1 MIPDKFKVTAH
12 LWAEWLFCAILHI
25 SLFILINIHTICNIY
40 LFICL
45 FVYLFIY
52 STFCRSSLIIRSV
65 SDHLKPGLA
74 PDALPTKDLLHSSAW
89 YASPLTL
96 FEAKCAYCPVCVI
109 FFGSDTVHVLLTP
122 GFSRNR
128 LSRFKGCH
136 IGLLNWASLSPCQLV
151 SVWQV
156 LTFQSRTVTVFKQL
170 LE

>member
-1 MIPDKFKVTAH
+1 MIVLCYPPY
-12 LWAEWLFCAILHI
+12 IYM
-25 SLFILINIHTICNIY
+25 LIYTQYATFIY

-45 FVYLFIY
+45 SIYLFIY
-52 STFCRSSLIIRSV
+52 SKFCRSSSIIRSV

-89 YASPLTL
+89 NASPLTL
-96 FEAKCAYCPVCVI
+96 FEAKCAHCPVCVI

-136 IGLLNWASLSPCQLV
+136 RIAQLGIFITLPTRECLASPDI
-151 SVWQV
+151 SV
-156 LTFQSRTVTVFKQL
+156 
-170 LE
+170 EDCYCI